1 MTTGAAS
8 DDPTRIVLFGK
19 PFPGLQAVAPKS
31 AAGASAF
38 QQALAKAAAAAAA
51 AAAPK
56 QKGGAAG
63 CSVARIFSFAYEGRY
78 YKLPWP
84 MLFLVGGVG
93 VAPGK
98 TPSAAVTGIEG
109 QDWTFSVDILAWSVD
124 RYDIAIC
131 LDMLVGRYEDLL
143 LGPDGLLQDDA
154 APRTAAISRSAT
166 AARTATAFRTAA
178 TARTAMIGPHQER

>member
-1 MTTGAAS
+1 MASGPVS

-31 AAGASAF
+31 ATGASAF
-38 QQALAKAAAAAAA
+38 QQALAKAAAAAK
-51 AAAPK
+51 PK
-56 QKGGAAG
+56 SGAGGG
-63 CSVARIFSFAYEGRY
+63 SVARIFSFAYEGRY

-84 MLFLVGGVG
+84 MLFLVSGTA
-93 VAPGK
+93 VAPSNN
-98 TPSAAVTGIEG
+98 PSVAVTGVEG
-109 QDWTFSVDILAWSVD
+109 QDWTFSTDILAWSVD
-124 RYDIAIC
+124 RYEIAIC

-154 APRTAAISRSAT
+154 AQRTAAISRSAT